1 MHRRARFSKTKRRD
15 LTQIKT
21 PLGEEISRGAQLR
34 AIAHGLIQD
43 NVGRNRRVINVQ
55 NFYSALVQA
64 LMAARAQAQADC
76 LGEDVLT
83 LT

>member
-43 NVGRNRRVINVQ
+43 NVGRRVINVQ

>member
-1 MHRRARFSKTKRRD
+1 MRNHQAEEALTRMVRAQEA
-15 LTQIKT
+15 L
-21 PLGEEISRGAQLR
+21 EISRGAQLR